1 MVTRD
6 VSEDLRELEEAM
18 ATWRWWE
25 KHYEELLAQYPEQFV
40 VIDRDREVVAS
51 FHCLR
56 DLSDAMDA
64 KGLAFGKDIDAEF
77 ITANRRWRL

>member
-6 VSEDLRELEEAM
+6 VSEELRELEEAK

-25 KHYEELLAQYPEQFV
+25 EHYEELLAQYPEQFV
-40 VIDRDREVVAS
+40 AINKDREVVAS
-51 FHCLR
+51 FDCLR

>member
-6 VSEDLRELEEAM
+6 VSEDVREREAAM

-25 KHYEELLAQYPEQFV
+25 EHHEELLAQYPEQFV
-40 VIDRDREVVAS
+40 VINKDREVIAS
-51 FHCLR
+51 FDGLR

-64 KGLAFGKDIDAEF
+64 KGLVFGKDIDAEF
-77 ITANRRWRL
+77 ITDGRRWRL

>member
-6 VSEDLRELEEAM
+6 VSEELRELEEAK

-25 KHYEELLAQYPEQFV
+25 EHYEELLAQYPEQFV
-40 VIDRDREVVAS
+40 AINKDREVVAS
-51 FHCLR
+51 FHGLR

-77 ITANRRWRL
+77 ITANRHWRL